1 MRIECLARRITDG
14 GARVWL
20 DGESIHIRGG
30 RPLANALIEQLRR
43 NKLEVIE
50 ALRRLPVCA
59 ECGAAISPDEP
70 EAWWGLNRVHLD
82 CGKAAWQRV
91 WKNEDQTAEKARLA
105 S

>member
-1 MRIECLARRITDG
+1 MGILSLVRQITAG

-20 DGESIHIRGG
+20 DGELIRIRGG
-30 RPLANALIEQLRR
+30 RALPNAIIEQLRR

-50 ALRRLPVCA
+50 ALRRLPLCA
-59 ECGAAISPDEP
+59 ECGAVISPDEP

-82 CGKAAWQRV
+82 CGKSAWQRE
-91 WKNEDQTAEKARLA
+91 WKNEDQTAVEEELA